1 MTHGR
6 AGRLVL
12 AIAIAGGAATFTH
25 AQQSRFPPR
34 LDEYLK
40 NHVRLTEAERTS
52 LGAGAPV
59 TKLLDAD
66 PAAEVAVFG
75 AVWVAAPPDLYVRAV
90 TDIESFERGG
100 SFKVT
105 KKISEPARLED
116 FAALDLPDDD
126 VEDLKSC
133 KPGNCQLKVSQNGLD
148 RLRKEVNWSK
158 PSARADAER
167 LVRQLALEYVTAYRE
182 GGNARLAV
190 YRDAARPTFV
200 AAEFESLVNR
210 MPELTTYLP
219 ELRRYLLEY
228 PKYSLPA
235 SASFLY
241 WQEAAFGLKPTI
253 RINHVVVAERTEG
266 IAVASKQLYAS
277 HYFWTALELRVL
289 VADPSR
295 GQGFWF
301 VTINRSRSDGLGGFV
316 GRMVRGKVRGE
327 ATSGMQAVLK
337 VTKTNLE
344 QQARS
349 SGSSRLEPGPG
360 VRRR

>member
-1 MTHGR
+1 MRQGPAWRVVVALT
-6 AGRLVL
+6 V
-12 AIAIAGGAATFTH
+12 AGGAAMVTTAQTH
-25 AQQSRFPPR
+25 RFPPR
-34 LDEYLK
+34 LGAYLR
-40 NHVRLTEAERTS
+40 NHVRLTDVELTS
-52 LGAGAPV
+52 LAAGAPV

-66 PAAEVAVFG
+66 PATEVAVFG
-75 AVWVAAPPDLYVRAV
+75 AVWVAAPAQLYVDAV
-90 TDIESFERGG
+90 KDIESFERGG
-100 SFKVT
+100 SFRVT

-116 FAALDLPDDD
+116 FAALELPDDD
-126 VEDLKSC
+126 VDDLRTC
-133 KPGNCQLKVSQNGLD
+133 RPGDCELKVSQESID

-158 PSARADAER
+158 PSARTDLER
-167 LVRQLALEYVTAYRE
+167 LFRQVAVDYVNAYRE

-200 AAEFESLVNR
+200 AVEFESLVNR
-210 MPELTTYLP
+210 MPELTNYLP

-235 SASFLY
+235 STSFVY
-241 WQEAAFGLKPTI
+241 WQEASFGLKPTI
-253 RINHVVVAERTEG
+253 RINHVVIADGEEG

-289 VADPSR
+289 VPDPSR

-301 VTINRSRSDGLGGFV
+301 VTVNRSRSDGLGGFV
-316 GRMVRGKVRGE
+316 GRMIRGKVRGE

-344 QQARS
+344 RQAR
-349 SGSSRLEPGPG
+349 P
-360 VRRR
+360 

>member
-1 MTHGR
+1 MPQRPALHLFLVAVAVASGVAPSIR
-6 AGRLVL
+6 APNL
-12 AIAIAGGAATFTH
+12 
-25 AQQSRFPPR
+25 RFPPR

-40 NHVRLTEAERTS
+40 SHARLTDAERAS
-52 LGAGAPV
+52 LAGGAPV
-59 TKLLDAD
+59 TKLLEAD
-66 PAAEVAVFG
+66 PATEVAVFG
-75 AVWVAAPPDLYVRAV
+75 AIWVAAPSGLYVSAV
-90 TDIESFERGG
+90 KDIEKFERGG

-105 KKISEPARLED
+105 KKISEPARIQD
-116 FAALDLPDDD
+116 FAELDLPDDD
-126 VEDLKSC
+126 LEDLRTC
-133 KPGNCQLKVSQNGLD
+133 KPGGCEIKIGQSALD
-148 RLRKEVNWSK
+148 RLRKEVNFAS
-158 PSARADAER
+158 PSARTDVER
-167 LVRQLALEYVTAYRE
+167 LMRQLALEYVNAYRE

-219 ELRRYLLEY
+219 DLRRYLLEY
-228 PKYSLPA
+228 PNHSLPA
-235 SASFLY
+235 STSFLY

-253 RINHVVVAERTEG
+253 RINHVVIAEGTEG

-289 VADPSR
+289 VPDASR

-301 VTINRSRSDGLGGFV
+301 VTVNRSRSDGLGGFV
-316 GRMVRGKVRGE
+316 GRMIRGKVRGE

-344 QQARS
+344 QQARK
-349 SGSSRLEPGPG
+349 GR
-360 VRRR
+360 